1 MSACREATPTP
12 EPTAAPSPTTEA
24 SPTVVAR
31 IEPTATPTIDPAEQ
45 PLYPG
50 ERAEVPGVPIPL
62 GARIVDI
69 APATADADLR
79 VQLALDD
86 YDAELIYDWYIEHMP
101 DFGWGDVEDRD
112 GSLIFLH
119 DKDLSQRFIDDGLNR
134 TATVLFIAIEEDAD
148 WTLIVEAPE
157 GATLSDADAQGDA
170 DEADDGAAAEDA
182 QESEEE
188 GRDENED
195 AEAEPDGD
203 EEGDGSD
210 AP

>member
-12 EPTAAPSPTTEA
+12 EPTAVPSPTTAA
-24 SPTVVAR
+24 SPTIVAR

-50 ERAEVPGVPIPL
+50 ERDEVPGVPIPL

-79 VQLALDD
+79 VQLALAD
-86 YDAELIYDWYIEHMP
+86 YDADLIYDWYMENMP

-157 GATLSDADAQGDA
+157 GATLSDADADA
-170 DEADDGAAAEDA
+170 ESEGDEAEGDE
-182 QESEEE
+182 ESAEEE
-188 GRDENED
+188 QDESED
-195 AEAEPDGD
+195 AESEGD
-203 EEGDGSD
+203 EDTEEGKGSD